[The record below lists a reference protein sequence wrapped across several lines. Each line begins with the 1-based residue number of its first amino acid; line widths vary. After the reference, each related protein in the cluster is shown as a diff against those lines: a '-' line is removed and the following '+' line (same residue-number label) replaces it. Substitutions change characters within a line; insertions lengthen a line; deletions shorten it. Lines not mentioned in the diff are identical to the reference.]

1 MTNVEYRE
9 MLIKNILSW
18 QTNNQFTREEL
29 EKKNIRS
36 LEIIHDIV
44 N

>member
-36 LEIIHDIV
+36 LEIIHDNV